1 MKISERR
8 IKEII
13 TEERIRAE
21 HCLTSKKEAMQHQLQ
36 TIALQAALLHD
47 GLKENA
53 EISTWATKKLNSL
66 AEDIDDVYYHFVN
79 QNTGFSKKKDS

>member
-13 TEERIRAE
+13 AEEAQRDDI
-21 HCLTSKKEAMQHQLQ
+21 LQKEAMQRQLQ
-36 TIALQAALLHD
+36 TIALQAAMLHD

-53 EISTWATKKLNSL
+53 KMSNWITKKLNSL
-66 AEDIDDVYYHFVN
+66 AEDIDDVYYHFIN
-79 QNTGFSKKKDS
+79 QNTGFFEKKDS